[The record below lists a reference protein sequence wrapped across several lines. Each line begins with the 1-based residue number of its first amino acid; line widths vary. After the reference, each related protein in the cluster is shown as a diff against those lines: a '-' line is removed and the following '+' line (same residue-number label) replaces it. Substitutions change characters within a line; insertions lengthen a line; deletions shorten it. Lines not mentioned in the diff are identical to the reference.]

1 MKQSIPPEIELLP
14 DEDID
19 PFMDGRLRLIQSKDG
34 YRFSID
40 AVFLSEFVTI
50 KPGDVVVDLGT
61 GCGVIP
67 LILLLTKPVGY
78 AFGLEVQKELAH
90 QAARNTV
97 INGFKDK
104 MSVILGDL
112 KHLSISNRSA
122 DVVICNPPYRKVK
135 SGRINPDMRRAIAKH
150 ELMASVDDI
159 LHAARNILRKKGR
172 LAMIYPAE
180 RLVGLVARMRRFT
193 LEPKRIQINY
203 PDLKSSAK
211 LALIEASLGG
221 RPGLEILPP
230 LIGQGNYSV

>member
-19 PFMDGRLRLIQSKDG
+19 PFMDGQLRLIQSKDG

-122 DVVICNPPYRKVK
+122 DVVICNHPYRK
-135 SGRINPDMRRAIAKH
+135 
-150 ELMASVDDI
+150 
-159 LHAARNILRKKGR
+159 
-172 LAMIYPAE
+172 
-180 RLVGLVARMRRFT
+180 
-193 LEPKRIQINY
+193 
-203 PDLKSSAK
+203 
-211 LALIEASLGG
+211 
-221 RPGLEILPP
+221 
-230 LIGQGNYSV
+230 